1 MMIIATAALL
11 AVGAVVFT
19 LLIRVQDLPE
29 DAGAS
34 PAQHLEDKKA
44 QIYEALRDLNFESRV
59 GKLSDEDYQKT
70 KAGLQRDLAG
80 VLAEI
85 DAVSG
90 GGPHPKPKKKPKL
103 DGRLCPHCGAK
114 FEQAM
119 KFVGLLL
126 IVEMM

>member
-1 MMIIATAALL
+1 MIIVTAALL
-11 AVGAVVFT
+11 TVGAVVFT
-19 LLIRVQDLPE
+19 LLIRAQDLPE

-44 QIYEALRDLNFESRV
+44 RIYEALRDLNFESRV
-59 GKLSDEDYQKT
+59 GKLSEEDYQKT

-90 GGPHPKPKKKPKL
+90 GGPAPKPKPAAVP
-103 DGRLCPHCGAK
+103 DGRVCPHCGAK

-119 KFVGLLL
+119 KFCG
-126 IVEMM
+126 ECGKGMAG